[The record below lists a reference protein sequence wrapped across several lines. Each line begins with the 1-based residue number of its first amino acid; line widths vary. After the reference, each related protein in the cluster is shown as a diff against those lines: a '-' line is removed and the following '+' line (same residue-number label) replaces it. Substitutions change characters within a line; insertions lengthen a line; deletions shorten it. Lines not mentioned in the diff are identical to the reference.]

1 VTEEPTP
8 EDRWRAD
15 VASRW
20 EKILRANAE
29 GMGSAVYED
38 QEACRLALAEIKRL
52 RRCMNPR
59 QWTPHMDQA
68 WHRAIPDV
76 AAAFAAVEEAS
87 RAD

>member
-1 VTEEPTP
+1 MQSEGKTTIVVTGEAINQALREQH
-8 EDRWRAD
+8 RAAQAD
-15 VASRW
+15 VQP
-20 EKILRANAE
+20 L
-29 GMGSAVYED
+29 
-38 QEACRLALAEIKRL
+38 LAEIERL